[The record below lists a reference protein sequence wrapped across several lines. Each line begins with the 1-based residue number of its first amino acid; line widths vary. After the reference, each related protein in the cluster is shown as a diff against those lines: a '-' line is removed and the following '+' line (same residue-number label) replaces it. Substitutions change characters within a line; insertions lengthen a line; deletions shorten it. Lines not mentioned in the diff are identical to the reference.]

1 MRPAS
6 SELTNDKKNKTE
18 DYLGAKSLSQV
29 PGKWEILTSGQILMK
44 VRQISQMGIFPEY
57 GMVNKIP
64 SLITNLSADNSPL
77 YIIIIV
83 RRNYLLAGV
92 MSTNTVN
99 LSSRRSI
106 VGN

>member
-1 MRPAS
+1 
-6 SELTNDKKNKTE
+6 
-18 DYLGAKSLSQV
+18 
-29 PGKWEILTSGQILMK
+29 
-44 VRQISQMGIFPEY
+44 
-57 GMVNKIP
+57 MVNKIP
-64 SLITNLSADNSPL
+64 RLITNLSEDNSPL